1 LQGNKEMMMVPKQ
14 SLDLT
19 GKVALVTGGAVGIGK
34 ASVLALGRAGAFIGV
49 HYYSSKSAAEALLA
63 ELKAENINAM
73 LLHGDLTD
81 EDDAN
86 GVVDSLAAEAGRL
99 DILVNN
105 SGGLVKRA
113 KIEDCPLDVWRKSLD
128 INSTSAFL
136 VTRRAIPYLRATG
149 SGRIVNLL
157 SLSVQTGGANGA
169 GAYAAGKGA
178 LMVFTHTLAKELAPH
193 VRTNS
198 IMPGTVETQHHE
210 IHSTEE
216 MLEAYR
222 KQTPLGR
229 NTMAEEVASSVL
241 FLASDMSSH
250 INGALIDISGGR
262 FLR

>member
-1 LQGNKEMMMVPKQ
+1 MIPEQTLN
-14 SLDLT
+14 LT
-19 GKVALVTGGAVGIGK
+19 GKVALISGGAVGIGR
-34 ASVLALGRAGAFIGV
+34 ACALALAKAGAFVGINY
-49 HYYSSKSAAEALLA
+49 HSSKEAAESLMEEFALQN
-63 ELKAENINAM
+63 LKGM
-73 LLHGDLTD
+73 LLPADLTD
-81 EDDAN
+81 EAQASA
-86 GVVDSLAAEAGRL
+86 VVDKLVAETGRL

-105 SGGLVKRA
+105 AGGLVKRA
-113 KIEDCPLDVWRKSLD
+113 KIEETTLDNWRKSLD
-128 INSTSAFL
+128 INLTSAFL
-136 VTRRAIPYLRATG
+136 VTKHAIPHLRNTG

-169 GAYAAGKGA
+169 GAYAAPKGG
-178 LMVFTHTLAKELAPH
+178 LMVFTHTLAKELTPH

-198 IMPGTVETQHHE
+198 VMPGTVETQHHE
-210 IHSTEE
+210 IHSTPE
-216 MLEAYR
+216 MLENYR

>member
-1 LQGNKEMMMVPKQ
+1 MVPKQ

-34 ASVLALGRAGAFIGV
+34 ASVMALGRAGAFIGV
-49 HYYSSKSAAEALLA
+49 HYYSSKLAAEALLA
-63 ELKAENINAM
+63 ELKAEHINAM

-81 EDDAN
+81 ETDAN
-86 GVVDSLAAEAGRL
+86 RVVDSLVAEAGRL

-136 VTRRAIPYLRATG
+136 VTRRAIPHLRATG

>member
-1 LQGNKEMMMVPKQ
+1 MIPEQTLN
-14 SLDLT
+14 LT
-19 GKVALVTGGAVGIGK
+19 GKVALISGAAVGIGR
-34 ASVLALGRAGAFIGV
+34 ACALALGQAGAFIGLNY
-49 HYYSSKSAAEALLA
+49 HSSREAAESLSA
-63 ELKAENINAM
+63 ELTALNIKS
-73 LLHGDLTD
+73 LLLPADLTD
-81 EDDAN
+81 EAQAN
-86 GVVDSLAAEAGRL
+86 AVVDKLVAETGRL

-113 KIEDCPLDVWRKSLD
+113 KIEETSLANWQKSLD
-128 INSTSAFL
+128 INLTSAFL
-136 VTRRAIPYLRATG
+136 VTKRAIPHLRNTG

-169 GAYAAGKGA
+169 GAYAAPKGG

-198 IMPGTVETQHHE
+198 VMPGTVETQHHE
-210 IHSTEE
+210 IHSTPE
-216 MLEAYR
+216 MLENYR

>member
-1 LQGNKEMMMVPKQ
+1 MIPEQTLN
-14 SLDLT
+14 LT
-19 GKVALVTGGAVGIGK
+19 GKVALISGAAVGIGR
-34 ASVLALGRAGAFIGV
+34 ACALALGQAGAFIGLNY
-49 HYYSSKSAAEALLA
+49 HSSKEAAESLYA
-63 ELKAENINAM
+63 ELSAKNIKS
-73 LLHGDLTD
+73 LLLPADLTD
-81 EDDAN
+81 EGQAN
-86 GVVDSLAAEAGRL
+86 AVVDKLVAETGRL

-113 KIEDCPLDVWRKSLD
+113 KIEETTLENWRKSLD
-128 INSTSAFL
+128 INLTSAFL
-136 VTRRAIPYLRATG
+136 VTKHAIPHLRATG

-169 GAYAAGKGA
+169 GAYAAPKGG
-178 LMVFTHTLAKELAPH
+178 LMVFTHTLAKELAPEI
-193 VRTNS
+193 RTNS
-198 IMPGTVETQHHE
+198 VMPGTVETQHHE
-210 IHSTEE
+210 IHSTPE
-216 MLEAYR
+216 MLENYR

>member
-1 LQGNKEMMMVPKQ
+1 MIPEQTLN
-14 SLDLT
+14 LT
-19 GKVALVTGGAVGIGK
+19 GKVALISGAAVGIGR
-34 ASVLALGRAGAFIGV
+34 ACALTLGRAGAFVGINY
-49 HYYSSKSAAEALLA
+49 HSSKDAAETLMETFALQN
-63 ELKAENINAM
+63 LKGM
-73 LLHGDLTD
+73 LLPADLTD
-81 EDDAN
+81 EDQAN
-86 GVVDSLAAEAGRL
+86 AVVDKLVAETGRL

-113 KIEDCPLDVWRKSLD
+113 KIEETTLANWQKSLD
-128 INSTSAFL
+128 INLTSAFL
-136 VTRRAIPYLRATG
+136 VTKRAIPHLRNTG

-169 GAYAAGKGA
+169 GAYAAPKGG

-198 IMPGTVETQHHE
+198 VMPGTVETQHHE
-210 IHSTEE
+210 IHSTPE
-216 MLEAYR
+216 MLENYR

-241 FLASDMSSH
+241 FLVSDMSSH

>member
-1 LQGNKEMMMVPKQ
+1 VIPEQTLN
-14 SLDLT
+14 LA
-19 GKVALVTGGAVGIGK
+19 GKVALITGGAVGIGR
-34 ASVLALGRAGAFIGV
+34 ATALALGKAGAFVGIN
-49 HYYSSKSAAEALLA
+49 YYSSKDAAESLVKELTSQNIKCLLLPADLTKEVEASAA
-63 ELKAENINAM
+63 
-73 LLHGDLTD
+73 
-81 EDDAN
+81 
-86 GVVDSLAAEAGRL
+86 VDKLVAEAGHL

-113 KIEDCPLDVWRKSLD
+113 KIEDCTLENWNRSLD
-128 INSTSAFL
+128 INVTAAFL
-136 VTRRAIPYLRATG
+136 VTKHAIPHLRASG
-149 SGRIVNLL
+149 SGRIINLL
-157 SLSVQTGGANGA
+157 SLSVQTGGANG
-169 GAYAAGKGA
+169 GGSYAAAKGA
-178 LMVFTHTLAKELAPH
+178 LMVFTHTLAKELAPQ

-210 IHSTEE
+210 IHSTPE
-216 MLEAYR
+216 MMENYR

>member
-1 LQGNKEMMMVPKQ
+1 MIPEQTLN
-14 SLDLT
+14 LT
-19 GKVALVTGGAVGIGK
+19 GKAALISGAAVGIGR
-34 ASVLALGRAGAFIGV
+34 ATALALGQAGAFIGI
-49 HYYSSKSAAEALLA
+49 HYYSSKEAANSLLA
-63 ELKAENINAM
+63 ELTALGIKAM
-73 LLHGDLTD
+73 LLPADLTN
-81 EDDAN
+81 EAEAN
-86 GVVDSLAAEAGRL
+86 AVVDKLVSEAGRL

-113 KIEDCPLDVWRKSLD
+113 KIEDCTLENWNKSLA
-128 INSTSAFL
+128 INLTSAFL
-136 VTRRAIPYLRATG
+136 VTKRAIPHLRATG

-157 SLSVQTGGANGA
+157 SLSVQTGGANGG
-169 GAYAAGKGA
+169 GAYAAAKGG
-178 LMVFTHTLAKELAPH
+178 LMVFTHTLAKELAPQ

-210 IHSTEE
+210 IHSTPE
-216 MLEAYR
+216 MMENYR

-229 NTMAEEVASSVL
+229 NTYAPEVASAVL

>member
-1 LQGNKEMMMVPKQ
+1 MIPEQT
-14 SLDLT
+14 LDLT
-19 GKVALVTGGAVGIGK
+19 GKVAFISGAAVGIGK
-34 ASVLALGRAGAFIGV
+34 ACALALGKAGAFIGL
-49 HYYSSKSAAEALLA
+49 HYFSSKEAAESLHKELSAQNIKSLLLPA
-63 ELKAENINAM
+63 
-73 LLHGDLTD
+73 DLTD
-81 EDDAN
+81 EIQAN
-86 GVVDSLAAEAGRL
+86 AVVDKLVAETGRL

-113 KIEDCPLDVWRKSLD
+113 KIEDTALADWHKSLD
-128 INSTSAFL
+128 INLTSAFL
-136 VTRRAIPYLRATG
+136 VTKRAIPHLRNTG

-169 GAYAAGKGA
+169 GAYAASKGG

-198 IMPGTVETQHHE
+198 VMPGTVETQHHE
-210 IHSTEE
+210 IHSTPE
-216 MLEAYR
+216 MMENYR

>member
-1 LQGNKEMMMVPKQ
+1 MIPEQTLNL
-14 SLDLT
+14 S
-19 GKVALVTGGAVGIGK
+19 GKVALISGGAVGIGR
-34 ASVLALGRAGAFIGV
+34 ACALALAKAGAFVGIN
-49 HYYSSKSAAEALLA
+49 YCSSKDAAESLMEEFALQN
-63 ELKAENINAM
+63 LKGM
-73 LLHGDLTD
+73 LLPADLTD
-81 EDDAN
+81 EAQAN
-86 GVVDSLAAEAGRL
+86 AVVDKLVVETGRL

-105 SGGLVKRA
+105 AGGLVKRA
-113 KIEDCPLDVWRKSLD
+113 KIEETTLDNWRKSLD
-128 INSTSAFL
+128 INLTSAFL
-136 VTRRAIPYLRATG
+136 VTKRAIPHLRNTG

-169 GAYAAGKGA
+169 GAYAAPKGG

-198 IMPGTVETQHHE
+198 VMPGTVETQHHE
-210 IHSTEE
+210 IHSTLE
-216 MLEAYR
+216 MLENYR

>member
-1 LQGNKEMMMVPKQ
+1 MIPEQTLN
-14 SLDLT
+14 LT
-19 GKVALVTGGAVGIGK
+19 GKVALISGAAVGIGR
-34 ASVLALGRAGAFIGV
+34 ACALALGKAGAFVGINY
-49 HYYSSKSAAEALLA
+49 HSSKEAAESLMEAFALQNLKGMLLA
-63 ELKAENINAM
+63 A
-73 LLHGDLTD
+73 DLTD
-81 EDDAN
+81 EDQAN
-86 GVVDSLAAEAGRL
+86 AVVDKLVAETGRL

-113 KIEDCPLDVWRKSLD
+113 KIEETTLDNWRKSLD
-128 INSTSAFL
+128 INLTSAFL
-136 VTRRAIPYLRATG
+136 VTKRAIPHLRNTG

-169 GAYAAGKGA
+169 GAYAAPKGG

-198 IMPGTVETQHHE
+198 VMPGTVETQHHE
-210 IHSTEE
+210 IHSTLE
-216 MLEAYR
+216 MLENYR

>member
-1 LQGNKEMMMVPKQ
+1 MVPEQ
-14 SLDLT
+14 TLNLT
-19 GKVALVTGGAVGIGK
+19 GKVALISGAAVGIGR
-34 ASVLALGRAGAFIGV
+34 ACALALGQAGAFIGLNY
-49 HYYSSKSAAEALLA
+49 HSSKDAAESLYA
-63 ELKAENINAM
+63 ELAAKNIKAM
-73 LLHGDLTD
+73 LLPADLTD
-81 EDDAN
+81 EAQAN
-86 GVVDSLAAEAGRL
+86 AVVDKLVAETGRL

-113 KIEDCPLDVWRKSLD
+113 KIEETTLDNWRKSLD
-128 INSTSAFL
+128 INLTSAFL
-136 VTRRAIPYLRATG
+136 VTKRAIPHLRNTG

-169 GAYAAGKGA
+169 GAYAAPKGG

-198 IMPGTVETQHHE
+198 VMPGTVETQHHE
-210 IHSTEE
+210 IHSTPE
-216 MLEAYR
+216 MLENYR

-241 FLASDMSSH
+241 FLVSDMSSH

>member
-1 LQGNKEMMMVPKQ
+1 MMIPEQ
-14 SLDLT
+14 TLDLS
-19 GKVALVTGGAVGIGK
+19 GKVALVTGGAVGIGRS
-34 ASVLALGRAGAFIGV
+34 SVLALGRAGAFIGL
-49 HYYSSKSAAEALLA
+49 HYHSSRNAAESLLA
-63 ELKAENINAM
+63 ELQAKGINAV
-73 LLHGDLTD
+73 LLPGDLTV
-81 EDDAN
+81 EEDAN
-86 GVVDSLAAEAGRL
+86 RVVDDLVKAAGRL

-105 SGGLVKRA
+105 SGGLVQRA
-113 KIEDCPLDVWRKSLD
+113 KIEDCPLEVWRKSLD
-128 INSTSAFL
+128 INATSAFL
-136 VTRRAIPYLRATG
+136 VTRRAIPHLRETG
-149 SGRIVNLL
+149 SGRIINLL

-210 IHSTEE
+210 IHSTAE
-216 MLEAYR
+216 MMENYR

-229 NTMAEEVASSVL
+229 NTMPEEVASSVL

>member
-1 LQGNKEMMMVPKQ
+1 MVPQ
-14 SLDLT
+14 QTWDLT
-19 GKVALVTGGAVGIGK
+19 GKVALISGAAVGIGR
-34 ASVLALGRAGAFIGV
+34 ACALALGSAGAFIGLN
-49 HYYSSKSAAEALLA
+49 YFSSQGAAEVLHA
-63 ELKAENINAM
+63 ELTAKGIKC
-73 LLHGDLTD
+73 LLLPADLTD
-81 EDDAN
+81 ESQAK
-86 GVVDSLAAEAGRL
+86 GIVDRLTAETGRL
-99 DILVNN
+99 DIVVNN

-113 KIEDCPLDVWRKSLD
+113 KIEETTLSDWNKALD
-128 INSTSAFL
+128 INLTSAFL
-136 VTRRAIPYLRATG
+136 LTKHAIPHLRQTG
-149 SGRIVNLL
+149 SGRIVNIL

-169 GAYAAGKGA
+169 GSYAASKGG

-198 IMPGTVETQHHE
+198 VMPGTVETQHHE
-210 IHSTEE
+210 IHSTPE
-216 MLEAYR
+216 MLENYR

>member
-1 LQGNKEMMMVPKQ
+1 MIPEQTLN
-14 SLDLT
+14 LA
-19 GKVALVTGGAVGIGK
+19 GKVAFISGGAVGIGR
-34 ASVLALGRAGAFIGV
+34 ACALALAKAGAFVGINY
-49 HYYSSKSAAEALLA
+49 HSSKEAAESLMEEFALQN
-63 ELKAENINAM
+63 LKGM
-73 LLHGDLTD
+73 LLPADLTD
-81 EDDAN
+81 ENQANDAIDKL
-86 GVVDSLAAEAGRL
+86 VAETGRL
-99 DILVNN
+99 DILINN

-113 KIEDCPLDVWRKSLD
+113 KIEETTLENWHKSLD
-128 INSTSAFL
+128 INLTSAFL
-136 VTRRAIPYLRATG
+136 VTKHAIPHLRNTG

-169 GAYAAGKGA
+169 GAYAAPKGG

-198 IMPGTVETQHHE
+198 VMPGTVETQHHE
-210 IHSTEE
+210 IHSTPE
-216 MLEAYR
+216 MLENYR

>member
-1 LQGNKEMMMVPKQ
+1 MIPEQTLN
-14 SLDLT
+14 LT
-19 GKVALVTGGAVGIGK
+19 GKVALISGAAVGIGR
-34 ASVLALGRAGAFIGV
+34 ACALALGKAGAFIGINY
-49 HYYSSKSAAEALLA
+49 HSSKDAAESLSA
-63 ELKAENINAM
+63 ELTAKNIKSI
-73 LLHGDLTD
+73 LLPADLTD
-81 EDDAN
+81 EAQAN
-86 GVVDSLAAEAGRL
+86 AVVDKLVAETGRL

-113 KIEDCPLDVWRKSLD
+113 KIEETTLDNWRKSLD
-128 INSTSAFL
+128 INLTSAFL
-136 VTRRAIPYLRATG
+136 VTKRAIPHLRNTG

-169 GAYAAGKGA
+169 GAYAAPKGG
-178 LMVFTHTLAKELAPH
+178 LMVFTHTLAKELAPE

-198 IMPGTVETQHHE
+198 VMPGTVETQHHE
-210 IHSTEE
+210 IHSTPE
-216 MLEAYR
+216 MLENYR